1 MDALPQDQRLIS
13 LAAGVVQEFPPEDVV
28 VAAAQAG
35 FNAVGIW
42 CDLATW
48 TNERTHNVIK
58 AIAETGITVLDIEV
72 AWLQPGEPADSQDRF
87 IEIAKT
93 INAKNILCVSS
104 EPNISDTKKRFKR
117 LCTLTEGSD
126 IRIVLEFLAITEI
139 DTLDKA
145 LEVITDVAHPAGGI
159 LIDSLHLQRTGSDV
173 GDVAKLAQQSV
184 ASRLRPR
191 ARLLPYLQL
200 CDASKTLKEGSTEG
214 ILEDALYLRQLPGDG
229 ELPLKDTL
237 QAIGPDMPI
246 SLEIRSR
253 ALNEQFPDLQDRA
266 NAVFERT
273 QQFLSTLS

>member
-1 MDALPQDQRLIS
+1 MCLRRPKKSPPPLPS
-13 LAAGVVQEFPPEDVV
+13 LPSKEDSKK

-48 TNERTHNVIK
+48 TNERTHSVIK

-126 IRIVLEFLAITEI
+126 IRIGLEFLAKE
-139 DTLDKA
+139 TL
-145 LEVITDVAHPAGGI
+145 
-159 LIDSLHLQRTGSDV
+159 
-173 GDVAKLAQQSV
+173 
-184 ASRLRPR
+184 
-191 ARLLPYLQL
+191 
-200 CDASKTLKEGSTEG
+200 
-214 ILEDALYLRQLPGDG
+214 
-229 ELPLKDTL
+229 
-237 QAIGPDMPI
+237 
-246 SLEIRSR
+246 
-253 ALNEQFPDLQDRA
+253 
-266 NAVFERT
+266 
-273 QQFLSTLS
+273 

>member
-1 MDALPQDQRLIS
+1 MDALLQDQRLVS

-28 VAAAQAG
+28 LAAARAG

-48 TNERTHNVIK
+48 TNERTDKIVK
-58 AIAETGITVLDIEV
+58 VIAETGITVLDIEV
-72 AWLQPGEPADSQDRF
+72 AWFQPGEPINSQDRF
-87 IEIAKT
+87 VEIAKT

-104 EPNISDTKKRFKR
+104 EPDISETKKRFKHM
-117 LCTLTEGSD
+117 CQLTEGSD
-126 IRIVLEFLAITEI
+126 IRVVLEFLAITEI

-145 LEVITDVAHPAGGI
+145 LEVITDTAHPAGGI
-159 LIDSLHLQRTGSDV
+159 LIDSLHLERTGS
-173 GDVAKLAQQSV
+173 SV
-184 ASRLRPR
+184 KDI
-191 ARLLPYLQL
+191 ARLMQRPVTTRDHSHSGILPYLQL
-200 CDASKTLKEGSTEG
+200 CDASKTLKDGSADG

-237 QAIGPDMPI
+237 QAVGPDLPL

-266 NAVFERT
+266 NAVFDRAQKFFSE
-273 QQFLSTLS
+273 LG